1 MAYLDLAA
9 GAPVDTLRVA
19 AEAPRRLGAQ
29 ERLVVLLSRKDPL
42 WSLRP
47 RTTGSRL
54 LSALFGM
61 EAPHR
66 LADPRLEALRRYAV
80 VYRLGE
86 DETGEAE
93 RVALQRGF
101 SSSELGQVRR
111 LVDGARTAGTPLSA
125 GTVIARSIYLLGAAL
140 LFASLVT
147 ALVPAFDS
155 ALIAFVVVAVA
166 GLALAPFA
174 GERVAR

>member
-19 AEAPRRLGAQ
+19 ADAPRKLGAQ
-29 ERLVVLLSRKDPL
+29 ERLVVLLSRRDPL

-80 VYRLGE
+80 VYRLE
-86 DETGEAE
+86 DDGIDEAE
-93 RVALQRGF
+93 RIAIKRGY
-101 SSSELGQVRR
+101 SPTELGQVRR
-111 LVDGARTAGTPLSA
+111 LVDGARIVRPRTSA
-125 GTVIARSIYLLGAAL
+125 GTLIARAIYLLGAAL
-140 LFASLVT
+140 IFASLVT
-147 ALVPAFDS
+147 ALMPAFDS
-155 ALIAFVVVAVA
+155 ALIAFVVVAIA
-166 GLALAPFA
+166 SLSLAPFA